1 MHRVAFQRQSHR
13 PFLNLLL
20 RYLLNLLHSLLVVT
34 RSIITVAI
42 LAVVGTNSTPP
53 FALF

>member
-13 PFLNLLL
+13 PFPDLLL
-20 RYLLNLLHSLLVVT
+20 RYPLNLLHRLLVVT

-42 LAVVGTNSTPP
+42 LAVVGTDFTPP